1 MHVSLH
7 TERSVCFYS
16 HTMTKMPLDT
26 RTNILKVA
34 LLLFLEKGYKNVS
47 YQDLVKKSGLSKG
60 AIYHYFSSKEELLV
74 AVFDMFS
81 ESSKQPLAMDPADL
95 VKDYASFRKLYFDIK
110 VGQLNEFKTFLG
122 AEIVAFNWVLFC
134 LEAIEANAQL
144 RIIIDELSKQE
155 IKFLE
160 KCFLGL
166 EKHGNLPKG
175 KDPALLAEC
184 LYYMLEGAGLVMF
197 LLENKMDE
205 DFIKMYDKTLTD
217 FLKII

>member
-1 MHVSLH
+1 
-7 TERSVCFYS
+7 
-16 HTMTKMPLDT
+16 MPLDT

-47 YQDLVKKSGLSKG
+47 YQDLVKRSGLSKG

-81 ESSKQPLAMDPADL
+81 ESSKQPLAIDPENL
-95 VKDYASFRKLYFDIK
+95 VKDYESFRKLYFDIK
-110 VGQLNEFKTFLG
+110 IGQLNEFKAFLG

-144 RIIIDELSKQE
+144 RITIGELSKQE

-166 EKHGNLPKG
+166 EKHGSLPKG
-175 KDPALLAEC
+175 KDSALLAEC

-217 FLKII
+217 FFKII

>member
-1 MHVSLH
+1 MRIFTYRTVGLY
-7 TERSVCFYS
+7 YS
-16 HTMTKMPLDT
+16 HVMTKMPLDT

-60 AIYHYFSSKEELLV
+60 AIYHYFASKEELLV

-81 ESSKQPLAMDPADL
+81 ESSKQPLAIDPENL
-95 VKDYASFRKLYFDIK
+95 VKDYDSFRKLYFDIK
-110 VGQLNEFKTFLG
+110 IGQLNDFKTFLG

-144 RIIIDELSKQE
+144 RTTIGELSKQE

-205 DFIKMYDKTLTD
+205 DFIKMYDKALTD
-217 FLKII
+217 FFKII

>member
-1 MHVSLH
+1 
-7 TERSVCFYS
+7 
-16 HTMTKMPLDT
+16 MTKMPLDT

-60 AIYHYFSSKEELLV
+60 AIYHYFASKEELLV

-81 ESSKQPLAMDPADL
+81 ESSKQPLAIDPENL
-95 VKDYASFRKLYFDIK
+95 VKDYESFRKLYFDIK
-110 VGQLNEFKTFLG
+110 IGQLNEFKTFLG

-144 RIIIDELSKQE
+144 RITIGELSKQE

-166 EKHGNLPKG
+166 EKHGSLPKG

-217 FLKII
+217 FFKII

>member
-1 MHVSLH
+1 
-7 TERSVCFYS
+7 
-16 HTMTKMPLDT
+16 MPLDT

-60 AIYHYFSSKEELLV
+60 AIYHYFASKEELLV

-81 ESSKQPLAMDPADL
+81 ESSKQPLAIDPENL
-95 VKDYASFRKLYFDIK
+95 VKDYDSFRKLYFDIK
-110 VGQLNEFKTFLG
+110 IGQLNEFKAFLG

-144 RIIIDELSKQE
+144 RITIGELSKQE

-166 EKHGNLPKG
+166 EKHDNLPKG

-205 DFIKMYDKTLTD
+205 DFVKMYDKALTD
-217 FLKII
+217 FFKII

>member
-1 MHVSLH
+1 
-7 TERSVCFYS
+7 
-16 HTMTKMPLDT
+16 MPLDT

-60 AIYHYFSSKEELLV
+60 AIYHYFPSKEELLV
-74 AVFDMFS
+74 SVFDMFS
-81 ESSKQPLAMDPADL
+81 ESSKQPLAIDPEKL
-95 VKDYASFRKLYFDIK
+95 VKDYDAFRKLYFDIK
-110 VGQLNEFKTFLG
+110 IGQLNDFKTFLG

-144 RIIIDELSKQE
+144 RITIGELSRQE

-197 LLENKMDE
+197 LVENKKDE
-205 DFIKMYDKTLTD
+205 DFIKMYDKALTD
-217 FLKII
+217 FFKII